1 MNLTRL
7 VVLGAGGIGG
17 NLPLSIG
24 MSELNFQN
32 LKDLFIVDDDIM
44 EISNMNRIPVD
55 IDAVNHYKVDVIRK
69 KMANTGINVST
80 KKERVN
86 NFGDLIQEPTND
98 FNFEEEPELL
108 KDEVC
113 TALKAEDTYKN
124 PKIRNSL
131 LVIDCRDVL
140 ETGVMFEDIDL
151 KLSYNGGN
159 IMCITFNPTEG
170 AWKTLSTATQSGYEV
185 TPSFFIPPA
194 MICEIVAG
202 IIRAFPAKW
211 IAGTDRKTKTTSKCI
226 MNLEELIDGAIITL
240 GE

>member
-1 MNLTRL
+1 MNLTRM
-7 VVLGAGGIGG
+7 VILGSGGIGG

-24 MSELNFQN
+24 MSELNFEN
-32 LKDLFIVDDDIM
+32 LKDLYIVDDDIM

-69 KMANTGINVST
+69 KMAISGVHVST

-86 NFGDLIQEPTND
+86 NFGDLIAEPLND
-98 FNFEEEPELL
+98 FNTEEEPDII
-108 KDEVC
+108 KDEVSP
-113 TALKAEDTYKN
+113 AFKEEDTYRN

-131 LVIDCRDVL
+131 IVIDCRDVL

-211 IAGTDRKTKTTSKCI
+211 ISGIDRKTKTTSKCI
-226 MNLEELIDGAIITL
+226 MNLEEMIDGAIVNL